1 MISFFNIKCR
11 KSNKNLIWV
20 HFNKFLVIMNVTIP
34 KSKQFDFLPMI
45 EIYDVFGS
53 KTDDHC
59 YNRLSPKI
67 NLKHYYL
74 NTSHFNNFFMIKQRN
89 WISMSRIKNNFFLTV
104 CIFRYYI
111 QFLTVTHV
119 WLEIILR
126 PSKNKN

>member
-1 MISFFNIKCR
+1 LEYFMISFFNIKCR

-34 KSKQFDFLPMI
+34 KFKQFDFLPMI

-89 WISMSRIKNNFFLTV
+89 WISMSGIKNKKMIFFNCLYFQILYL
-104 CIFRYYI
+104 IFDSGTRLPWDY
-111 QFLTVTHV
+111 T
-119 WLEIILR
+119 
-126 PSKNKN
+126 